1 MTARS
6 RYGHS
11 MSFEKGAKRRDR
23 SLFLSKYAAVKNK
36 VGGLD
41 LINEKALRLI
51 HLPELPS
58 IA

>member
-1 MTARS
+1 
-6 RYGHS
+6 